1 MDLSGL
7 VGLKRDGV
15 AFSAEAY
22 PLPRPSLACP
32 DMYEKIRHGE
42 RWTVGPCVAK
52 NLKKNTKLILSF
64 VI

>member
-32 DMYEKIRHGE
+32 DMYEKLGME
-42 RWTVGPCVAK
+42 RDGLWAPVWPKT
-52 NLKKNTKLILSF
+52 KKKH
-64 VI
+64 